1 MTERELRKKIRQA
14 VEVARKECPLVP
26 SITNTV
32 TINLV
37 ANAQLACG
45 GSAAMVYL
53 PDEGEGIG
61 RICQAFYINMGTLFP
76 VYAETLPRTIRA
88 LADAGKPWVLDPVG
102 IGLGSL
108 RTELLRQMKAM
119 PPAIVRGNASEIIAL
134 ANLWGLDTG
143 VAKDGVRGVDATDS
157 VDSAVVAAR
166 VLARFIHGAVAVSG
180 EVDVVTDGDVVIR
193 SYGGSPLFTKV
204 TGSGCSLGGVCA
216 VYAAVTDPLTAAITA
231 VNMYNAAGK
240 IAEKEARGPG
250 PFEKIFLDAM
260 YNISADDVASNAMD
274 ACKA

>member
-61 RICQAFYINMGTLFP
+61 SICQAFYINMGTLFP
-76 VYAETLPRTIRA
+76 VYAETLPRTIRS
-88 LADAGKPWVLDPVG
+88 LEKQGKPWVLDPVG

-108 RTELLRQMKAM
+108 RTELLRQMKTM

-143 VAKDGVRGVDATDS
+143 IDKDGVRGVDATDS
-157 VDSAVVAAR
+157 VDSAVMAAR
-166 VLARFIHGAVAVSG
+166 ALARSIHGAVAVSG

-193 SYGGSPLFTKV
+193 SYGGSPLFTRV

-216 VYAAVTDPLTAAITA
+216 VYAAVTNPLTAVITA

-240 IAEKEARGPG
+240 IAERKSNGPG
-250 PFEKIFLDAM
+250 SFEKIFLDTM
-260 YNISADDVASNAMD
+260 YNLSADDVASNAMEIGRI
-274 ACKA
+274 

>member
-1 MTERELRKKIRQA
+1 MTERELKEKIKQA
-14 VEVARKECPLVP
+14 VEAARKECPLVP

-76 VYAETLPRTIRA
+76 VYAETLPRT
-88 LADAGKPWVLDPVG
+88 LSVLKEQKKPWVLDPVG
-102 IGLGSL
+102 IGLGAL
-108 RTELLRQMKAM
+108 RTELLRQMQSM
-119 PPAIVRGNASEIIAL
+119 PPAIVRGNASEMIAL
-134 ANLWGLDTG
+134 ANLWGLNSGID
-143 VAKDGVRGVDATDS
+143 KDGVRGVDATDS
-157 VDSAVVAAR
+157 VDSAIEAAR
-166 VLARFIHGAVAVSG
+166 AIARAIHGAAAVSG
-180 EVDVVTDGDVVIR
+180 EVDVVTDGELVIR

-231 VNMYNAAGK
+231 VNMYNAAGR
-240 IAEKEARGPG
+240 IAAQEAHGPG
-250 PFEKIFLDAM
+250 SFEKIFLDVM
-260 YNISADDVASNAMD
+260 YNLSSDEVADNAMEVYR
-274 ACKA
+274 A

>member
-102 IGLGSL
+102 IGLGRL

-193 SYGGSPLFTKV
+193 SYGGSPLFTRV

-216 VYAAVTDPLTAAITA
+216 VYAAVTNPLTAAITA

-240 IAEKEARGPG
+240 IAERKSNGPG
-250 PFEKIFLDAM
+250 SFEKIFLDTM
-260 YNISADDVASNAMD
+260 YNLSADDVASNAMEIGRI
-274 ACKA
+274 

>member
-14 VEVARKECPLVP
+14 VEAARKECPLVP

-53 PDEGEGIG
+53 PDEGEAISS
-61 RICQAFYINMGTLFP
+61 ICQAFYINMGTLFP

-119 PPAIVRGNASEIIAL
+119 PPAIIRGNASEIIAL

-166 VLARFIHGAVAVSG
+166 ELARFIHGAVAVSG
-180 EVDVVTDGDVVIR
+180 EVDVVTEGDVVIR
-193 SYGGSPLFTKV
+193 SYGGSPLFTRV

-240 IAEKEARGPG
+240 IAERKSNGPG
-250 PFEKIFLDAM
+250 SFEKIFLDTM
-260 YNISADDVASNAMD
+260 YNLSADDVASNAMEIGRI
-274 ACKA
+274 

>member
-14 VEVARKECPLVP
+14 VEAARKECPLVP

-53 PDEGEGIG
+53 PDEGEAISS
-61 RICQAFYINMGTLFP
+61 ICQAFYINMGTLFP

-108 RTELLRQMKAM
+108 RTELLRQMKAV

-134 ANLWGLDTG
+134 ANLWGLATG
-143 VAKDGVRGVDATDS
+143 IDKDGVRGVDATDS
-157 VDSAVVAAR
+157 VDSAIVAAR
-166 VLARFIHGAVAVSG
+166 ALAGFIHGAVAVSG

-216 VYAAVTDPLTAAITA
+216 VYAAVTDPFAAAITA
-231 VNMYNAAGK
+231 VNMYNVAGK
-240 IAEKEARGPG
+240 RAEKEARGPG
-250 PFEKIFLDAM
+250 SFEKIFLDVM
-260 YNISADDVASNAMD
+260 YSISADDVASNVMD
-274 ACKA
+274 TGKA

>member
-1 MTERELRKKIRQA
+1 MTERELREKIRQA
-14 VEVARKECPLVP
+14 VEAARKECPLVP

-53 PDEGEGIG
+53 PDEGEAISS
-61 RICQAFYINMGTLFP
+61 ICQAFYINMGTLFP

-108 RTELLRQMKAM
+108 RTELLRQMKAK

-134 ANLWGLDTG
+134 ANLWGLATG
-143 VAKDGVRGVDATDS
+143 IDKDGVRGVDATDS
-157 VDSAVVAAR
+157 VDSAVMAAR
-166 VLARFIHGAVAVSG
+166 ALAGFIHGAVAVSG

-193 SYGGSPLFTKV
+193 SYGGSPLFTRV

-216 VYAAVTDPLTAAITA
+216 VYAAVTDPFAAAITA

-240 IAEKEARGPG
+240 IAEKKARGPG
-250 PFEKIFLDAM
+250 SFEKIFLDVM
-260 YNISADDVASNAMD
+260 YSISADDVVSNAMD
-274 ACKA
+274 TGKA

>member
-1 MTERELRKKIRQA
+1 MTERKLRKKIRQA
-14 VEVARKECPLVP
+14 VEAAMKECPLVP

-53 PDEGEGIG
+53 PDEGEAISS
-61 RICQAFYINMGTLFP
+61 ICQAFYINMGTLFP

-157 VDSAVVAAR
+157 VDSAVMAAR
-166 VLARFIHGAVAVSG
+166 ALARFIHGAVAVSG
-180 EVDVVTDGDVVIR
+180 AVDVVTDGDMVIR

-240 IAEKEARGPG
+240 RAEKEARGPG
-250 PFEKIFLDAM
+250 SFEKIFLDTM
-260 YNISADDVASNAMD
+260 YNLSADDVASNAMD
-274 ACKA
+274 AYKA

>member
-14 VEVARKECPLVP
+14 VEGARKECPLVP

-102 IGLGSL
+102 IGLGRL

-193 SYGGSPLFTKV
+193 SYGGSPLFTRV

-216 VYAAVTDPLTAAITA
+216 VYAAVTNPLTAAITA

-240 IAEKEARGPG
+240 IAERKSNGPG
-250 PFEKIFLDAM
+250 SFEKIFLDTM
-260 YNISADDVASNAMD
+260 YNLSADDVASNAMEIGRI
-274 ACKA
+274 

>member
-1 MTERELRKKIRQA
+1 MTERELREKIRQA
-14 VEVARKECPLVP
+14 VEAARKECPLVP

-53 PDEGEGIG
+53 PDEGEAISS
-61 RICQAFYINMGTLFP
+61 ICQAFYINMGTLFP

-134 ANLWGLDTG
+134 ANLWGLATG
-143 VAKDGVRGVDATDS
+143 IDKDGVRGVDATDS
-157 VDSAVVAAR
+157 VDSAVMAAR
-166 VLARFIHGAVAVSG
+166 ALAGFIHGAVAVSG

-193 SYGGSPLFTKV
+193 SYGGSPLFTRV

-216 VYAAVTDPLTAAITA
+216 VYAAVTDPFAAAITA

-240 IAEKEARGPG
+240 IAKKKARGPG
-250 PFEKIFLDAM
+250 SFEKIFLDVM
-260 YNISADDVASNAMD
+260 YSISADDVVSNAMD
-274 ACKA
+274 TGKA

>member
-1 MTERELRKKIRQA
+1 MTEREMRKKIRQA
-14 VEVARKECPLVP
+14 VEAARKECPLVP

-53 PDEGEGIG
+53 PDEGEAISS
-61 RICQAFYINMGTLFP
+61 ICQAFYINMGTLFP

-88 LADAGKPWVLDPVG
+88 LADAGKPWVLDPV
-102 IGLGSL
+102 GLGSL

-157 VDSAVVAAR
+157 VDSAVMAAR
-166 VLARFIHGAVAVSG
+166 ALAGFIHGAVAVSG

-216 VYAAVTDPLTAAITA
+216 VYAAVTDPFTAAITA

-240 IAEKEARGPG
+240 IAEKKARGPG
-250 PFEKIFLDAM
+250 SFEKIFLDTM
-260 YNISADDVASNAMD
+260 YNLSADDVASNAMD
-274 ACKA
+274 TGKA

>member
-250 PFEKIFLDAM
+250 SFEKIFLDAM

>member
-1 MTERELRKKIRQA
+1 
-14 VEVARKECPLVP
+14 
-26 SITNTV
+26 
-32 TINLV
+32 
-37 ANAQLACG
+37 
-45 GSAAMVYL
+45 MVYL
-53 PDEGEGIG
+53 PDEGEAISS
-61 RICQAFYINMGTLFP
+61 ICQAFYINMGTLFP

-157 VDSAVVAAR
+157 VDSAVMAAR
-166 VLARFIHGAVAVSG
+166 ALARFIHGAVAVSG
-180 EVDVVTDGDVVIR
+180 AVDVVTDGDVVIR

-240 IAEKEARGPG
+240 RAEKEARGPG
-250 PFEKIFLDAM
+250 SFEKIFLDTM
-260 YNISADDVASNAMD
+260 YNLSADDVASNAMD

>member
-1 MTERELRKKIRQA
+1 MTERELREKIRQA
-14 VEVARKECPLVP
+14 VEAARKECPLVP

-53 PDEGEGIG
+53 PDEGEAIG

-119 PPAIVRGNASEIIAL
+119 PPSIIRGNASEIIAL
-134 ANLWGLDTG
+134 ANLWGLHSG
-143 VAKDGVRGVDATDS
+143 VDKAGVRGVDATDS
-157 VDSAVVAAR
+157 VDSALEAAR
-166 VLARFIHGAVAVSG
+166 AVAHAIHGAVAVSG
-180 EVDVVTDGDVVIR
+180 EVDMVTDGDVVIR
-193 SYGGSPLFTKV
+193 SYGGSPLFTRV
-204 TGSGCSLGGVCA
+204 TGSGCSLGGVCT
-216 VYAAVTDPLTAAITA
+216 VYAAVADPLTAAITA

-240 IAEKEARGPG
+240 IAERKSNGPG
-250 PFEKIFLDAM
+250 SFEKIFLDTM
-260 YNISADDVASNAMD
+260 YNLSADDVASNAMETGRI
-274 ACKA
+274 

>member
-102 IGLGSL
+102 IGLGGL

-250 PFEKIFLDAM
+250 SFEKIFLDAM

>member
-53 PDEGEGIG
+53 PDEGEAISS
-61 RICQAFYINMGTLFP
+61 ICQAFYINMGTLFP

-193 SYGGSPLFTKV
+193 SYGGSPLFTRV

-216 VYAAVTDPLTAAITA
+216 VYAAVTNPLTAAITA

-240 IAEKEARGPG
+240 IAERKSNGPG
-250 PFEKIFLDAM
+250 SFEKIFLDTM
-260 YNISADDVASNAMD
+260 YNLSADDVASNAMEIGRR
-274 ACKA
+274 

>member
-1 MTERELRKKIRQA
+1 MEMELRKKIKPA
-14 VEVARKECPLVP
+14 GEAARKECPLVP

-61 RICQAFYINMGTLFP
+61 SICQAFYINMGTLFP
-76 VYAETLPRTIRA
+76 VYAETLPRTIRS
-88 LADAGKPWVLDPVG
+88 LEKQGKPWVLDPVG

-157 VDSAVVAAR
+157 VDSAVMAAR
-166 VLARFIHGAVAVSG
+166 ALARSIHGAVAVSG

-193 SYGGSPLFTKV
+193 SYGGSPLFTRV

-216 VYAAVTDPLTAAITA
+216 VYAAVTNPLTAVITA

-240 IAEKEARGPG
+240 IAERKSNGPG
-250 PFEKIFLDAM
+250 SFEKIFLDTM
-260 YNISADDVASNAMD
+260 YNLSADDVASNAMEIGRI
-274 ACKA
+274 

>member
-14 VEVARKECPLVP
+14 VEAARKEGPLVP

-53 PDEGEGIG
+53 PDEGEAISS
-61 RICQAFYINMGTLFP
+61 ICQAFYINMGTLFP

-157 VDSAVVAAR
+157 VDSAVMAAR
-166 VLARFIHGAVAVSG
+166 ALARFIHGAVAVSG
-180 EVDVVTDGDVVIR
+180 AVDVVTDGDMVIR

-216 VYAAVTDPLTAAITA
+216 VYAAVMDPLTAAITA

-240 IAEKEARGPG
+240 RAEKEARGPG
-250 PFEKIFLDAM
+250 SFEKIFLDTM
-260 YNISADDVASNAMD
+260 YNLSADDVASNAMD
-274 ACKA
+274 AYKA

>member
-102 IGLGSL
+102 IGLGRL

-119 PPAIVRGNASEIIAL
+119 PPAIIRGNASEIIAL

-193 SYGGSPLFTKV
+193 SYGGSPLFTRV

-216 VYAAVTDPLTAAITA
+216 VYAAVTNPLTAAITA

-240 IAEKEARGPG
+240 IAERKSNGPG
-250 PFEKIFLDAM
+250 SFEKIFLDTM
-260 YNISADDVASNAMD
+260 YNLSADDVASNAMEIGRI
-274 ACKA
+274 